1 MLATALLVFLSLI
14 VILPSI
20 ALDSGESL
28 SFETLG
34 ENDYY
39 GNYEGTRSIRNDTYY
54 AYTSGGNDDSIM
66 ATSLELQSTNNGNSE
81 TTSGRT
87 YTQYLGSYARTWL
100 ELHNQRRKKYS
111 AMYGY
116 EYIPMMWSRVIAR
129 SAQTY
134 ANLLATGRCSDYH
147 HDPSNQ
153 WGENL
158 AYIKGMDSPEKVLT
172 MWVEGELLDQ
182 NAMLTGRNL
191 HMTQVLWR
199 ATHYVGCGTAR
210 NSECYLYVCRY
221 VTPGNCNLD
230 ATTWLSDTMQ
240 AISPCL
246 PRCPPGEGCFSP
258 ADL

>member
-1 MLATALLVFLSLI
+1 MLRATLMYLSLLI
-14 VILPSI
+14 VLSSL
-20 ALDSGESL
+20 AFGNSESL
-28 SFETLG
+28 SIDTL
-34 ENDYY
+34 EKTDYY
-39 GNYEGTRSIRNDTYY
+39 GKYDSARSIGNDTYY
-54 AYTSGGNDDSIM
+54 TYTSTDTDDSIES
-66 ATSLELQSTNNGNSE
+66 ANPTVESTIAS
-81 TTSGRT
+81 TTTART

-100 ELHNQRRKKYS
+100 GLHNQRRKKYS
-111 AMYGY
+111 AKYGY
-116 EYIPMMWSRVIAR
+116 EYVPMMWSRVIAR
-129 SAQTY
+129 SAQAY
-134 ANLLATGRCSDYH
+134 ADLLATGRCKDYH

-158 AYIKGMDSPEKVLT
+158 AYLKGIDSPEKVLT

-182 NAMLTGRNL
+182 NAVLTGRNL

>member
-1 MLATALLVFLSLI
+1 MLRTALIYLSLL
-14 VILPSI
+14 VISPS
-20 ALDSGESL
+20 LTLSNSESL
-28 SFETLG
+28 SLDTL
-34 ENDYY
+34 ENTDYY
-39 GNYEGTRSIRNDTYY
+39 GKYDSARSTGNSTYY
-54 AYTSGGNDDSIM
+54 TYTNAGNTDDSR
-66 ATSLELQSTNNGNSE
+66 ESTNLNVEGAIGSA
-81 TTSGRT
+81 TTGGT

-129 SAQTY
+129 SAQAY
-134 ANLLATGRCSDYH
+134 ADLLATGRCADYH
-147 HDPSNQ
+147 HDPSSP

-158 AYIKGMDSPEKVLT
+158 AYIKGMDSPERVLT

-182 NAMLTGRNL
+182 NAVLTGRNL

-199 ATHYVGCGTAR
+199 ATHYVGCGTAQ

-230 ATTWLSDTMQ
+230 ATTWLSDTMR
-240 AISPCL
+240 ANSPCL